1 MTWNLWN
8 TWTCDL
14 GPLRMKIHLS
24 WWVHLLSCLLPCPFL
39 FGELIEYKKKKGGW
53 AFRYATTMVKGR
65 GRCCRFFFTNKSS
78 ETEGDVERGWI
89 QVGCPSRSF
98 PPSLVPS
105 PSAGLLS
112 SALDLPIFRLG
123 LEWFPIAANRIRST
137 HGSGHSLWIW
147 ECYCSLAELWYF
159 NYPTTRWPQSG
170 PAGNKQGAGE
180 NFCLYMGIIPELLSR
195 SACTKH
201 WQPFWTLT
209 ARL

>member
-24 WWVHLLSCLLPCPFL
+24 W
-39 FGELIEYKKKKGGW
+39 
-53 AFRYATTMVKGR
+53 AFRYATAMVKGR

-180 NFCLYMGIIPELLSR
+180 KLLSLHGNNPWAPLQV
-195 SACTKH
+195 S
-201 WQPFWTLT
+201 LY
-209 ARL
+209 

>member
-24 WWVHLLSCLLPCPFL
+24 WWVHLPSCLLPCPFL
-39 FGELIEYKKKKGGW
+39 FGELTEYKKKK
-53 AFRYATTMVKGR
+53 RRLSLQICHDNSKGKR
-65 GRCCRFFFTNKSS
+65 EVLQVFFTNKSS

-180 NFCLYMGIIPELLSR
+180 KLLSLHGNNPWAPLQV
-195 SACTKH
+195 S
-201 WQPFWTLT
+201 LY
-209 ARL
+209 

>member
-1 MTWNLWN
+1 MKHLDVWLRSTTDENPPKLVGSFAELF
-8 TWTCDL
+8 TAMPFFVRWTDW
-14 GPLRMKIHLS
+14 IQ
-24 WWVHLLSCLLPCPFL
+24 
-39 FGELIEYKKKKGGW
+39 KKKGGW
-53 AFRYATTMVKGR
+53 AFRYATTIVKGR

-180 NFCLYMGIIPELLSR
+180 KLLSLHGNNPWAPLQV
-195 SACTKH
+195 S
-201 WQPFWTLT
+201 LY
-209 ARL
+209 